1 MYAIIGAFLPMFE
14 WVLIV
19 TNIVLAI
26 LIIFLERK
34 DPSATL
40 AWVMILFFLPV
51 IGIFLYFMLSNSI
64 IRKKAMELTVEEERF
79 IHGSLDSQMEELGV
93 GDFEFHSPKTKNWT
107 DLMRLHQMLANS
119 YYTQDNEIQ
128 VIIDGNEMFD
138 TLLKDIKNAKNTIS
152 IVYFIIKPDE
162 IGKKFLKALS
172 EKAAEGVEVRLLGD
186 GLGCRGLTKKIL
198 REFRESGGR
207 FALFLPLRFR
217 YLSPRLN
224 YRNHRKLVIIDD
236 TIGYIG
242 GFNIGREYLGRKK
255 KFGHWRDTQLRIF
268 GSAVQDINAR
278 FLWDWRTAVKEDITL
293 KDAYFSKTIGT
304 GTTGIQVVSSGPD
317 TGKEEVKRGFNRMIS
332 TAEEKIW
339 IQTPY
344 FVPSNSLHENLKVA
358 IMSGVDVRIMIPNKP
373 DHMFV
378 YWATWSYVGDLIELG
393 AKVYIYD
400 GGFLHAKTIVV
411 DGEVS
416 SAGTANFDRRSF
428 KLSFETNVFIYGSYQ
443 AKKMEEI
450 FEADMLKCYQL
461 TKETYNNRKFLI
473 KVKEPVCRLLSD
485 LL

>member
-1 MYAIIGAFLPMFE
+1 MPMME

-19 TNIVLAI
+19 TNTIIAI
-26 LIIFLERK
+26 LVIFLERK
-34 DPSATL
+34 DPAATL
-40 AWVMILFFLPV
+40 AWVMILFFLPIIGIVFYIMLSSSV
-51 IGIFLYFMLSNSI
+51 IG
-64 IRKKAMELTVEEERF
+64 KKAMKLTIEEEAF
-79 IHGSLDSQMEELGV
+79 IHGSLESQMEEISTGC
-93 GDFEFHSPKTKNWT
+93 FEFNSTKAVKWK
-107 DLMRLHQMLANS
+107 DLLRLQQILGNS

-128 VIIDGNEMFD
+128 VIIDGNEMFK
-138 TLLKDIKNAKNTIS
+138 TLLQDIKAAKKTIS

-162 IGKKFLKALS
+162 IGKRFLKALS

-186 GLGCRGLTKKIL
+186 GLGCRGLNKRVL
-198 REFRESGGR
+198 SEFRQSGGH
-207 FALFLPLRFR
+207 FAFFLPLRFR

-255 KFGHWRDTQLRIF
+255 KFGNWRDTQLRIL

-278 FLWDWRTAVKEDITL
+278 FLLDWRTAVKEDLTL
-293 KDAYFSKTIGT
+293 KDAYFSKTLGD
-304 GTTGIQVVSSGPD
+304 GLTGIQVVSSGPD

-332 TAEEKIW
+332 TAEKKIW

-358 IMSGVDVRIMIPNKP
+358 VLSGVDVRIMIPNKP

-400 GGFLHAKTIVV
+400 AGFLHAKTLVV
-411 DGEVS
+411 DGEIS

-428 KLSFETNVFIYGSYQ
+428 KLSFETNVFIYGTQ
-443 AKKMEEI
+443 HAKKMEEI
-450 FEADMLKCYQL
+450 FEADMLNSYQL
-461 TKETYNNRKFLI
+461 TEESYRNRKFLI
-473 KVKEPVCRLLSD
+473 KVKEPICRLLSD

>member
-1 MYAIIGAFLPMFE
+1 MYAIIGAYLPVLE
-14 WVLIV
+14 WVLIA
-19 TNIVLAI
+19 TNTIVAI

-34 DPSATL
+34 DPAATL
-40 AWVMILFFLPV
+40 AWVMVLFFLPV
-51 IGIFLYFMLSNSI
+51 IGIFLYIMLSNSV
-64 IRKKAMELTVEEERF
+64 IRKKAMKLTVEEETF
-79 IHGSLDSQMEELGV
+79 IHCSLVSQIEEMSSAE
-93 GDFEFHSPKTKNWT
+93 FEFNGIKTKKWM
-107 DLMRLHQMLANS
+107 DLLRLHQKLSKA

-128 VIIDGNEMFD
+128 VITDGNEMFE
-138 TLLKDIKNAKNTIS
+138 TLLRDIKNAKTTIS
-152 IVYFIIKPDE
+152 IVYFIIKSDE

-186 GLGCRGLTKKIL
+186 GLGCRGLTKRVL
-198 REFRESGGR
+198 REFRESGGH
-207 FALFLPLRFR
+207 FAFFLPLRFR
-217 YLSPRLN
+217 YFSPRLN

-255 KFGHWRDTQLRIF
+255 KFGNWRDTQLRIL

-278 FLWDWRTAVKEDITL
+278 FLLDWRTAVKEDLTL
-293 KDAYFSKTIGT
+293 KDAYFSKTIGN
-304 GTTGIQVVSSGPD
+304 GITGIQVVSSGPD
-317 TGKEEVKRGFNRMIS
+317 TRKEEVKRGFNRMIS

-358 IMSGVDVRIMIPNKP
+358 VLSGVDVRIMIPNKP

-400 GGFLHAKTIVV
+400 AGFLHAKTLVV
-411 DGEVS
+411 DGEIS

-428 KLSFETNVFIYGSYQ
+428 VLSFETNVFIYG
-443 AKKMEEI
+443 AKHARKMEEI
-450 FEADMLKCYQL
+450 FEEDMLKSYQL
-461 TKETYNNRKFLI
+461 TKESYKNRSFLI
-473 KVKEPVCRLLSD
+473 KIKEPICRLLSD

>member
-1 MYAIIGAFLPMFE
+1 MYAIIGAYLPVLE
-14 WVLIV
+14 WVLIG
-19 TNIVLAI
+19 TNTIVAI
-26 LIIFLERK
+26 LVIFLERK
-34 DPSATL
+34 DPAATL

-51 IGIFLYFMLSNSI
+51 IGIVFYIMLSNSI
-64 IRKKAMELTVEEERF
+64 IRKKAMKLTLEEEKF
-79 IHGSLDSQMEELGV
+79 IHESLVSQMKEMASGE
-93 GDFEFHSPKTKNWT
+93 FEFNSRKTEKWR
-107 DLMRLHQMLANS
+107 DLLRLQQILGDA

-128 VIIDGNEMFD
+128 VITDGNEMFE
-138 TLLKDIKNAKNTIS
+138 TLLRDIKDAKNTIS

-162 IGKKFLKALS
+162 IGREFLRALS

-186 GLGCRGLTKKIL
+186 GLGCRGLTKKVL
-198 REFRESGGR
+198 KQFRDSGGH
-207 FALFLPLRFR
+207 FAFFLPLRFR

-255 KFGHWRDTQLRIF
+255 RFGHWRDTQLRIL

-278 FLWDWRTAVKEDITL
+278 FLLDWRTAVKEDLTL
-293 KDAYFSKTIGT
+293 KDAYFSETLGH

-358 IMSGVDVRIMIPNKP
+358 VMSGVDVRIMIPNKP

-400 GGFLHAKTIVV
+400 AGFLHAKTLVV
-411 DGEVS
+411 DGEIS

-428 KLSFETNVFIYGSYQ
+428 RLSFETNVFIYGAKQ

-450 FEADMLKCYQL
+450 FEEDMLKCYKL
-461 TKETYNNRKFLI
+461 TKESYRNRNFLI

-485 LL
+485 IL

>member
-1 MYAIIGAFLPMFE
+1 MYAIIGAYLPIFE
-14 WVLIV
+14 WVLIG
-19 TNIVLAI
+19 TNTIVAI
-26 LIIFLERK
+26 LVIFLERK
-34 DPSATL
+34 DPAATL

-51 IGIFLYFMLSNSI
+51 IGIFFYIMLSNSI
-64 IRKKAMELTVEEERF
+64 IRKKAMKLTCEEEAF
-79 IHGSLDSQMEELGV
+79 IHGSLESQMEEISSG
-93 GDFEFHSPKTKNWT
+93 EFQFNGPKTRNWK
-107 DLMRLHQMLANS
+107 DLLRLHQILGNA

-128 VIIDGNEMFD
+128 VITDGNEMFEI
-138 TLLKDIKNAKNTIS
+138 LLQDIKNAKNTIS

-162 IGKKFLKALS
+162 IGRRFLRVLS

-186 GLGCRGLTKKIL
+186 GLGCRGLSKKIL
-198 REFRESGGR
+198 KQFRQNGGH
-207 FALFLPLRFR
+207 FAFFLPLRFR

-236 TIGYIG
+236 NIGYIG

-255 KFGHWRDTQLRIF
+255 KFGNWRDTQLRIL

-278 FLWDWRTAVKEDITL
+278 FLLDWRTVVREDLTL
-293 KDAYFSKTIGT
+293 NDAYYSKTIGD
-304 GTTGIQVVSSGPD
+304 GLTGIQVVSSGPD
-317 TGKEEVKRGFNRMIS
+317 TGKEEVKRGFSRMIS

-358 IMSGVDVRIMIPNKP
+358 ILSGVDVRIMIPNKP

-400 GGFLHAKTIVV
+400 AGFLHAKTIVV

-416 SAGTANFDRRSF
+416 SVGTANFDRRSF
-428 KLSFETNVFIYGSYQ
+428 KLSFETNVFIYGAKQ
-443 AKKMEEI
+443 AKIMEDI
-450 FEADMLKCYQL
+450 FEEDMLKCYQL
-461 TKETYNNRKFLI
+461 TMESYRNRSLFI

-485 LL
+485 IL

>member
-1 MYAIIGAFLPMFE
+1 MYALIGAFMPMME
-14 WVLIV
+14 WALIV
-19 TNIVLAI
+19 TNTIIAI
-26 LIIFLERK
+26 LVIFLERK
-34 DPSATL
+34 DPAATL

-51 IGIFLYFMLSNSI
+51 IGILFYIMLSSSVI
-64 IRKKAMELTVEEERF
+64 GKKAMKLTIEEEAF
-79 IHGSLDSQMEELGV
+79 IHGSLESQMKEIST
-93 GDFEFHSPKTKNWT
+93 GDFEFNSPKAVKWK
-107 DLMRLHQMLANS
+107 DLLRLQQILGNS

-128 VIIDGNEMFD
+128 VIIDGNEMFN
-138 TLLKDIKNAKNTIS
+138 TLLQDIKGAKKTIS

-186 GLGCRGLTKKIL
+186 GLGCRGLNKRVLK
-198 REFRESGGR
+198 EFRESGGH
-207 FALFLPLRFR
+207 FAFFLPLRFR

-255 KFGHWRDTQLRIF
+255 KFGNWRDTQLRIL

-278 FLWDWRTAVKEDITL
+278 FLLDWRTAVKEDLTL
-293 KDAYFSKTIGT
+293 KDAYFSKTLGDGI
-304 GTTGIQVVSSGPD
+304 TGIQVVSSGPD

-358 IMSGVDVRIMIPNKP
+358 VLSGVDVRIMIPNKP

-400 GGFLHAKTIVV
+400 AGFLHAKTLVV
-411 DGEVS
+411 DGEIS

-428 KLSFETNVFIYGSYQ
+428 KLSFETNVFIYG
-443 AKKMEEI
+443 AKHANKMEEI
-450 FEADMLKCYQL
+450 FEADMLNSYQL
-461 TKETYNNRKFLI
+461 TKESYRNRKFLI